1 MSEPPEASPSPPQTP
16 TPPTGRA
23 RRLWLRFLPL
33 AAFACLAAAFFMAL
47 MRPATDAL
55 PSRLIGVP
63 APAFALPSLK
73 EGGGEI
79 TLESF
84 KGEGPAL
91 VNFFASWCPPCHAE
105 HPELM
110 RLAASGEARVYGVSY
125 KDAPADTLNFLE
137 KLGDPF
143 REVAVDQRGRTAID
157 WGVSGA
163 PESFVLSP
171 EGVVAYRHFGPINP
185 GDLDR
190 LILPALRKAA
200 QGR

>member
-1 MSEPPEASPSPPQTP
+1 MSAETPSQQTP
-16 TPPTGRA
+16 PATGGA

-33 AAFACLAAAFFMAL
+33 GAFLCLAAAFFMAL

-55 PSRLIGVP
+55 PSRLLNAP
-63 APAFALPSLK
+63 APAFALPDLRE
-73 EGGGEI
+73 EGAEVVLADF
-79 TLESF
+79 T
-84 KGEGPAL
+84 GEGPAL

-110 RLAASGEARVYGVSY
+110 RLAASGEARLYGIAY
-125 KDAPADTLNFLE
+125 KDAPADTRNFLE

-143 REVAVDQRGRTAID
+143 RSVAVDLRGRTAID

-171 EGVVAYRHFGPINP
+171 KGVIVYKHFGPINP

-190 LILPALRKAA
+190 LILPALREAA
-200 QGR
+200 KR